1 MGYDPWAYL
10 EDSMAKQVD
19 WATAPIVCGGIYNK
33 DTGRVLAD
41 GTPIVTWGVMGPA
54 EMGRDGKMQGYM
66 TGFDT
71 PPFMYTEGTEQF
83 AGWNLVARPSML
95 KKPIMSEPR
104 KDKVAELRQAVKD
117 LEMAILAGSTVGG

>member
-33 DTGRVLAD
+33 DTGRTLAD

-71 PPFMYTEGTEQF
+71 PPFLTPRALSCSRAGT
-83 AGWNLVARPSML
+83 WWLVRPC
-95 KKPIMSEPR
+95 
-104 KDKVAELRQAVKD
+104 
-117 LEMAILAGSTVGG
+117 